1 MPINLEARPYEET
14 TIEPYRGSSWD
25 QPHIDQGRSDRVD
38 RKKII
43 DKVIDQTYKSYH
55 DFGIEVNELKKN

>member
-1 MPINLEARPYEET
+1 MDKLLHYDRYMYLHLNNNLSISVKLGHEGIVLSAWE
-14 TIEPYRGSSWD
+14 
-25 QPHIDQGRSDRVD
+25 V
-38 RKKII
+38 

>member
-1 MPINLEARPYEET
+1 MYLPLNNNLSISVKLGHEGIVLSAWE
-14 TIEPYRGSSWD
+14 
-25 QPHIDQGRSDRVD
+25 V
-38 RKKII
+38 

>member
-1 MPINLEARPYEET
+1 MDKLLHYDRYMYLHLNNNLSISVQLGYEGIVLSVWE
-14 TIEPYRGSSWD
+14 
-25 QPHIDQGRSDRVD
+25 V
-38 RKKII
+38 

>member
-1 MPINLEARPYEET
+1 MDKLLQFNRYMYLHLNNNLSISVQLGYEGIVLSVWE
-14 TIEPYRGSSWD
+14 
-25 QPHIDQGRSDRVD
+25 V
-38 RKKII
+38 

>member
-1 MPINLEARPYEET
+1 MYLHLNNNLSISVKLGHEGIVLSAWE
-14 TIEPYRGSSWD
+14 
-25 QPHIDQGRSDRVD
+25 V
-38 RKKII
+38 